1 MNNTFAKFAFLAVV
15 IGAVLFSRMMY
26 PAAAPAANLASANN
40 VTRGNA
46 SSAVPMFILP
56 SAAVSAGGGSSI
68 GSASEASGVGSDTR
82 TEADVPVANI
92 PVANAPAANTPAA
105 SVPAMLSGGS
115 APPPALQDAA
125 WLVADL
131 TSGTVFASAN
141 ADARWP
147 TASIAKLMTATVV
160 EDKLSAATAIT
171 ITEDMFA
178 TDVTEQTLVVGGRYT
193 VSDLL
198 RAMLLPS
205 SNVAAEALA
214 SFYGRNAFLAE
225 MNARAAAW
233 GMSDTHFDD
242 PSGISAG
249 DESTANDLLKLAQK
263 IYADYP
269 QIFQITRTPQA
280 TIAEE
285 TSGKKILLTNI
296 NEFAGDA
303 DFIGGKTGYTDQA
316 DGNLLSVFRDGR
328 KPLVVVVL
336 GSGARFDDTKA
347 LYDWYKAK

>member
-26 PAAAPAANLASANN
+26 PAAAPAANLASAND

-56 SAAVSAGGGSSI
+56 SAAVSAHGAGSVGGMGGI
-68 GSASEASGVGSDTR
+68 DGVGSDTQ
-82 TEADVPVANI
+82 TEAGI
-92 PVANAPAANTPAA
+92 PEANTPAA
-105 SVPAMLSGGS
+105 NIPAVLSGQS
-115 APPPALQDAA
+115 APPPVLTDAA
-125 WLVADL
+125 SLIADL
-131 TSGTVFASAN
+131 TSGTSFASAN

-160 EDKLSAATAIT
+160 EDKLNAATSIT
-171 ITEDMFA
+171 IAENMFA
-178 TDVTEQTLVVGGRYT
+178 ADVTEQTLVVGGRYT

-214 SFYGRNAFLAE
+214 SFYGRDAFLAE

-233 GMSDTHFDD
+233 GMKDTHFDD

-269 QIFQITRTPQA
+269 QVLQITRAPQA
-280 TIAEE
+280 VITEE
-285 TSGKKILLTNI
+285 NSEKKILLTSI

-316 DGNLLSVFRDGR
+316 DGNLLSVFHNSG
-328 KPLVVVVL
+328 KPLVMVVL
-336 GSGARFDDTKA
+336 GSSARFDDTKA
-347 LYDWYKAK
+347 LYDWYRANFK